1 MSLARLPP
9 GDQSRVSGSTATPLT
24 RPLLTSPGARGK
36 RIWTLNRKKKKV
48 PHSSTEKVGRVVSP
62 QPLKLLCISKEKEG
76 RGVLSDLRSWIW
88 GPRTPR

>member
-36 RIWTLNRKKKKV
+36 RIWTLNRKKKKETIGLALGQV
-48 PHSSTEKVGRVVSP
+48 TS
-62 QPLKLLCISKEKEG
+62 
-76 RGVLSDLRSWIW
+76 VL
-88 GPRTPR
+88 